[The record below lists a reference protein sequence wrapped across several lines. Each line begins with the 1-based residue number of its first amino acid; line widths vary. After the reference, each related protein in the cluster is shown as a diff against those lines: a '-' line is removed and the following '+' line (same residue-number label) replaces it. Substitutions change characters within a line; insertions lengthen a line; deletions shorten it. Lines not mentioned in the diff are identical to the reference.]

1 MYRGIL
7 QKRSADLNNLQKI
20 LDPLVIAFIFNN
32 IFFQKFFYLNTGF
45 FFVFLL
51 SMTSLSISGI
61 YSSFRI
67 RKLID
72 LIPSIISTSSITSL
86 IIPLSKL
93 QNLNFSA
100 YQITNFFISC
110 LIYLIIH
117 HILLRLFFRY
127 LRSKGLNS
135 RNTIFFGNKKSFKLI
150 KNQLEKYP
158 WIGYKI
164 IYWFSPNKIDY
175 KNKGIETDKLSC
187 CGGINDLIET
197 IRRDKIDKLFFYHDE
212 GDDISLNKT
221 LKIFGDFCIPVSY
234 LIDWNIDSMSLRKE
248 FLGDII
254 SLNIWNPEQSI
265 LDEKIKKLFDFVF
278 SLLLIILSSPV
289 LFLISILIKFSS
301 DGSILFIQERY
312 GYNGDSFKMYKFRTM
327 YSNTKDQYKNIV
339 QAKRN
344 DPRITKLGKFLRKY
358 SLDELP
364 QLFNVIKGEMSLVGP
379 RPHAVEHNEFYRE
392 LITGYMQRHSRL
404 PGMTGLAQV
413 SGARGET
420 SNLEMMEKRI
430 KYDIEYNN
438 NWSLMK
444 DFYILIKTF
453 FSIIAGKAF

>member
-7 QKRSADLNNLQKI
+7 QQRSVELNNLQKI
-20 LDPLVIAFIFNN
+20 LDPLVIACIFNN
-32 IFFQKFFYLNTGF
+32 IFFQNFLYLNPGF
-45 FFVFLL
+45 FLVFLL

-67 RKLID
+67 RKLIN

-86 IIPLSKL
+86 IIPLSRL
-93 QNLNFSA
+93 QNLNFSV

-110 LIYLIIH
+110 LLYLTIH
-117 HILLRLFFRY
+117 HIFLRLFFRY

-135 RNTIFFGNKKSFKLI
+135 RNIIFFGNKKSFKLI

-175 KNKGIETDKLSC
+175 KNKGIEEDKLSC

-197 IRRDKIDKLFFYHDE
+197 IRRDKIDKLFFCHDE
-212 GDDISLNKT
+212 GDDISLNNT

-248 FLGDII
+248 FLGDIV

-301 DGSILFIQERY
+301 DGSIFFIQERY
-312 GYNGDSFKMYKFRTM
+312 GYNGVSFKMYKFRTM
-327 YSNTKDQYKNIV
+327 YSNTKNQCKNIV

-344 DPRITKLGKFLRKY
+344 DSRITKLGKFLRKY

-413 SGARGET
+413 RGARGET
-420 SNLEMMEKRI
+420 SDLEMMEKRI

-444 DFYILIKTF
+444 DFFILIKTF
-453 FSIIAGKAF
+453 FSVLTGKAY